1 MTDVQRVLRGFSVG
15 TQLRIERL
23 SAGRAEGAL
32 REKHADG
39 VTLANGEVMERIPF
53 LDMKRVWRRATFA
66 LPGALAGAVAAMIVG
81 GMLASS
87 VLSMAAAFLAGKALM
102 VIALVVIAVGALL
115 GAAVGAWV
123 PRWVK
128 VWE

>member
-1 MTDVQRVLRGFSVG
+1 MTDVQRVLRGISTG

-32 REKHADG
+32 RELHADAI
-39 VTLANGEVMERIPF
+39 TIANGEVLERITF

-66 LPGALAGAVAAMIVG
+66 LPGALAGAVAAMIFA

-87 VLSMAAAFLAGKALM
+87 MLSIATALLAGKAVM
-102 VIALVVIAVGALL
+102 IVALVVIGIGALL
-115 GAAVGAWV
+115 GAAMGAWV

-128 VWE
+128 IWE